1 MASKGSI
8 ARPGT
13 SKGSLSHLLLQK
25 LASNGS
31 EQSLASRAQPRR
43 RKAILEYA
51 LKHGSKRDQLSFN
64 YVAWKT
70 NLEFNHIIGDVRI
83 PCAIVSLHRPL
94 QL

>member
-1 MASKGSI
+1 VKTKLAGKQCTKDKKAKSTGVIMASKGSI

-51 LKHGSKRDQLSFN
+51 LKHGSKREEAQLIKQ
-64 YVAWKT
+64 Y
-70 NLEFNHIIGDVRI
+70 I
-83 PCAIVSLHRPL
+83 
-94 QL
+94 